1 MNIKFYLVWSF
12 VIIIIYSCDLKY
24 LSVSESDIESASSW
38 SENDQP
44 PSFPQCE
51 SLKNIDHLN
60 CFKSVIE
67 IEINKFLNDKIF
79 PFDTSEYT
87 LILKIDTI
95 GKFTLNNIN
104 PSNKLD
110 KTSVNMIKNAVDN
123 IPYAQ
128 PAIKTNVGE
137 FVEVT
142 FKLPFKLNYE

>member
-1 MNIKFYLVWSF
+1 MNIKFYSVWSF

-24 LSVSESDIESASSW
+24 ASVSETDIESASTW
-38 SENDQP
+38 NMNDQP
-44 PSFPQCE
+44 PSFPQCNN
-51 SLKNIDHLN
+51 LKNKDHLN

-79 PFDTSEYT
+79 PVDTNQYS

-95 GKFTLNNIN
+95 GKFTLNEIN
-104 PSNKLD
+104 PSNLLD

-123 IPYAQ
+123 IPKAQ

-142 FKLPFKLNYE
+142 FILPFKLKYE